1 MYTKWH
7 FLNFC
12 PPNQWDDPDADGVER
27 VSLVNISGKKLVFF
41 FFIRIRLSMPTS
53 LLSASRYFFGGKK
66 SGKEIQGNFQF
77 LQMYPQIKQRTL

>member
-41 FFIRIRLSMPTS
+41 FLLEFDYLYQPLCFQHPATS
-53 LLSASRYFFGGKK
+53 LGGKK
-66 SGKEIQGNFQF
+66 VEKKYKETSNF
-77 LQMYPQIKQRTL
+77 YKCIHR